1 MEVLGKTEILG
12 PTFFLWKPQKKKKF
26 NQNNT
31 SLHPI
36 PTWGLITPSKNCT
49 VFAQRS
55 KCSRSWLDLQ
65 NFLIP
70 KKWLRYCQ
78 GIQKL
83 HFGGRENSQENRW
96 KLQNLT
102 DIYWSLFVAMFLH
115 LVRMRKFKMQTWWS
129 GPFKFIFPCESQ
141 RGHPFRAIFCASWI
155 IWWLWFTKTTDF
167 EVKDQMI
174 FVILTSLLLPWKSID
189 QTLPIG
195 SRESFTWIIP
205 KTILCLVLDFQGI
218 FLFILISPKYI
229 MKT

>member
-1 MEVLGKTEILG
+1 MKIPMNSESFRICTMKTILQECWLDINPVRITKKSPKLQENSLFYG
-12 PTFFLWKPQKKKKF
+12 SFGENWNFGSYMFLWKPKKKI

-36 PTWGLITPSKNCT
+36 PTWGLIAPSKNCT

-83 HFGGRENSQENRW
+83 HFGGREKSQENRW

-102 DIYWSLFVAMFLH
+102 DIYWSLFVTMFPH
-115 LVRMRKFKMQTWWS
+115 LTRMRKFKMQTWWS
-129 GPFKFIFPCESQ
+129 GPLKFIFPLRIAAGS
-141 RGHPFRAIFCASWI
+141 
-155 IWWLWFTKTTDF
+155 
-167 EVKDQMI
+167 
-174 FVILTSLLLPWKSID
+174 
-189 QTLPIG
+189 PI
-195 SRESFTWIIP
+195 
-205 KTILCLVLDFQGI
+205 
-218 FLFILISPKYI
+218 
-229 MKT
+229 